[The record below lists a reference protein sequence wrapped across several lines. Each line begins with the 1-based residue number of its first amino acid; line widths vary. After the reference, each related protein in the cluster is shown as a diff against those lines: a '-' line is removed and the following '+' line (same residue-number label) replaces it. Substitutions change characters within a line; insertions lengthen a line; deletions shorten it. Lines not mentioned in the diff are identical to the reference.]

1 MNLKEKLDLLWKYL
15 FLAVLVFGIIMI
27 VPRPRMRW
35 VTASHDFYG
44 KPQGMDVRVE
54 KKVVDGD
61 TTTLVW
67 VDGEKIEDMD
77 EFIEG
82 DVHIF
87 KTKDGKVLKL
97 KLDHPKKLKKIRLEI
112 LEEEEEEDD

>member
-15 FLAVLVFGIIMI
+15 FLAVVVFGVIMI
-27 VPRPRMRW
+27 VTRPRMRW
-35 VTASHDFYG
+35 VTESHGFYWE
-44 KPQGMDVRVE
+44 PHGMDIRVE

-61 TTTLVW
+61 TTTVVW
-67 VDGEKIEDMD
+67 VDGEKIEDVD

-87 KTKDGKVLKL
+87 RSKDGKVL
-97 KLDHPKKLKKIRLEI
+97 KLDHPKKLKKIWLKT
-112 LEEEEEEDD
+112 LEEDD